1 MGLPKI
7 DVPIYETILPSN
19 GKKIKF
25 RPFLVKEEKILLMA
39 AESNDN
45 KTILHALEQVISNC
59 VLEELDI
66 KKLPSFDVEYLFLKL
81 REKSIGEIIKVN
93 ITDPEAKKKFEADVN
108 LAKVIVKKN
117 PKHETLIKFGNNLA
131 IQMKYPNVETILSMD
146 QNKSVMEN
154 GFGVLTNCVEKIYD
168 KETVYEAKDYTPKEL
183 QEFLDQFTQEMYE
196 KLGKFFETM
205 PSIYYEADALSPYTN
220 KNVKVIIDK
229 FMDFF

>member
-7 DVPIYETILPSN
+7 DVPIYETVLPSN

-93 ITDPEAKKKFEADVN
+93 VNDPEAKKKFETDVN

-146 QNKSVMEN
+146 QNKSVLEN

-205 PSIYYEADALSPYTN
+205 PSIYYEAEALSPYTN

>member
-93 ITDPEAKKKFEADVN
+93 VNDPEAKKKFETDVN

-146 QNKSVMEN
+146 QNKSVLEN

-205 PSIYYEADALSPYTN
+205 PSIYYEAEALSPYTN